1 MVVYEVRLTIDPS
14 IRTAFLSWLDEHV
27 AEMLT
32 FDGFVAAQ
40 ILTGDTS
47 EPDELSVHYTLENR
61 AYFAHYEQ
69 THADRMRAEGLTLFP
84 RGLSATRRLWDTQQ
98 FKNSNRA

>member
-1 MVVYEVRLTIDPS
+1 MSRVIYEVRLTIAPS
-14 IRTAFLSWLDEHV
+14 IRTAFLRWLDEHV

-47 EPDELSVHYTLENR
+47 EPDEVSVHYTLDSR
-61 AYFAHYEQ
+61 RSFAKYEQ
-69 THADRMRAEGLTLFP
+69 THAERMRAEGLSLFP
-84 RGLSATRRLWDTQQ
+84 TGLSATRRLWDMKQCM
-98 FKNSNRA
+98 